1 MDSVGW
7 RRRGRSAGRSIR
19 GAGWSVERFPNSWMP
34 EGRTRSS
41 QKRPGTRASSLI
53 RHARPETST
62 VLPAGVQPVGTSVS
76 GWPTGSASRYVRDPP
91 DARRASAPVPGLDG
105 SPPPARLDQRR
116 LRSCLHAQHGMT
128 SRTRR
133 MTSETRTFASYDT
146 HHLVDRVQ
154 TAWVRGSHERL
165 QDAHS
170 PCEAP
175 GHSTLR
181 VEMGLGARCVWECG
195 SWETTCGFP
204 LPAFVPPS
212 RGQASWE

>member
-1 MDSVGW
+1 MDAGGTDTFLPEAPWNACVFTHSPRSARNLDSAP
-7 RRRGRSAGRSIR
+7 RRRSTDRNVRLGVADRISEPVS
-19 GAGWSVERFPNSWMP
+19 S
-34 EGRTRSS
+34 RTSRRSS
-41 QKRPGTRASSLI
+41 SVRSCPRIGRISATGSPRS
-53 RHARPETST
+53 ETVT
-62 VLPAGVQPVGTSVS
+62 VLP
-76 GWPTGSASRYVRDPP
+76 
-91 DARRASAPVPGLDG
+91 
-105 SPPPARLDQRR
+105 
-116 LRSCLHAQHGMT
+116 

-133 MTSETRTFASYDT
+133 MTSENRTFASYDT